1 MSTKLISRRLIL
13 QASMA
18 AATGQTLP
26 SWGQA
31 APTKIVFGYTTTTD
45 YAGVYIASEEG
56 FFKKRNLDVE
66 LKLIAINSTIPAAIE
81 AGSLQLGG
89 PTPSVYLQSVAG
101 GLDHVVVAGGGL
113 TSKTNT
119 SIGLVAKAGSGI
131 RTAQDCVGRKVG
143 VPALGAYLHVILRAW
158 MKQSG
163 VDYKKVTFVES
174 SFQQHA
180 DLLRGGSVDAVAT
193 ADPILSRITDA
204 GIGYVVSYYPTFL
217 PEGQPTLTF
226 VGTRE
231 WVQKNLVATK
241 AFRDGVVEGVQFAK
255 NPANNETVRRHIG
268 KYIKLPPEVLAKMQM
283 APLGATVNEKQLAF
297 WIGLM
302 REQEML
308 KTEPAVSS
316 LIAKL

>member
-1 MSTKLISRRLIL
+1 VSVPDINRRAVAQWLAL
-13 QASMA
+13 GAV
-18 AATGQTLP
+18 LP
-26 SWGQA
+26 LVSKAQDGV
-31 APTKIVFGYTTTTD
+31 TKIAFGYTTTTD
-45 YAGVYIASEEG
+45 YAAVYIANEEG

-66 LKLIAINSTIPAAIE
+66 LKLIAVNSTIPAAIE

-101 GLDHVVVAGGGL
+101 GLDHVVLAGGGL

-131 RTAQDCVGRKVG
+131 RTAADCVGKKVG

-158 MKQSG
+158 MKQNG
-163 VDYKKVTFVES
+163 VDYKKVTFVEAG
-174 SFQQHA
+174 FQQHV

-193 ADPILSRITDA
+193 ADPTLSRITDA

-226 VGTRE
+226 VGTRA
-231 WVQKNLVATK
+231 WVEGHPAAAK
-241 AFRDGVVEGVQFAK
+241 AFRDAVIEGAQFAK
-255 NPANNETVRRHIG
+255 VPANEAAVRRHIG
-268 KYIKLPPEVLAKMQM
+268 KYIRLPPETLAKMQM
-283 APLGATVNEKQLAF
+283 APLGPLVTEKQLSF
-297 WIGLM
+297 WLALM
-302 REQEML
+302 RDQEML
-308 KTEPAVSS
+308 KTEPAVSA